1 MATEL
6 YIFSKTQK
14 IYQTFTNLIYLDGD
28 MLKKTCNMS
37 VIIMDH
43 FIAWL
48 KITNPIS
55 QTMNCHDI
63 L

>member
-6 YIFSKTQK
+6 YIFFTIQS

-28 MLKKTCNMS
+28 MLKKTYNLS
-37 VIIMDH
+37 VYIMNH

-48 KITNPIS
+48 KITNPMS
-55 QTMNCHDI
+55 
-63 L
+63 